1 MQVVCQPSNN
11 FADVRCPVCDQGFL
25 LYWERTCRIEQGET
39 LSDIQQSLADHHT
52 TDLTVSDEPVH
63 PLAAFNIPEWN
74 GNPHFSGAAML
85 GGLPSAAR

>member
-11 FADVRCPVCDQGFL
+11 SADVRCPVCGQGFL

-52 TDLTVSDEPVH
+52 ADVAVGDDAVH
-63 PLAAFNIPEWN
+63 PIAAFNIPEWS
-74 GNPHFSGAAML
+74 GNPEFSGAAML
-85 GGLPSAAR
+85 GGLPSIAR